1 MNNILKPK
9 GYDGIQVS
17 VDRPRIKPDGYVC
30 QILKATTETSQNGNI
45 SLVIYFDIAE
55 GDFKGYYKQDY
66 EEQVATPEKGWA
78 HRGNYEDY
86 EVRGFNETNPLLTL
100 LFKED
105 ELILLEEEKQAM
117 KKSDLKQGA
126 LVQSRSG
133 ELHILL
139 GDKLVDL
146 SNGRYMRLEDIGE
159 DLLCERF
166 FNKELSVDRV
176 FQSGDTSEGY
186 RRYIRKEPIKWTWE
200 RKEEEPHKELTVGE
214 IEKLLGYKVKIVKE
228 NEGNK

>member
-1 MNNILKPK
+1 MKFKVGDKVKILWGKTLYRSDHYADK
-9 GYDGIQVS
+9 GEIVE
-17 VDRPRIKPDGYVC
+17 V
-30 QILKATTETSQNGNI
+30 
-45 SLVIYFDIAE
+45 F
-55 GDFKGYYKQDY
+55 
-66 EEQVATPEKGWA
+66 EKREML
-78 HRGNYEDY
+78 RGNYE
-86 EVRGFNETNPLLTL
+86 VRVFKETSPLLTL
-100 LFKED
+100 TLTLPFKED
-105 ELILLEEEKQAM
+105 ELILLEEEKQTM